1 MMDHPGIA
9 KVLDGGATESGR
21 PYFVMELVRG
31 DPVTAYCDRNNLG
44 TRDRL
49 SLFRE
54 ICHAVQHAHQ
64 KGVIHRDLKPSN
76 VLVTVADGRAMPKVI
91 DFGIAKATHAR
102 LTEKTLFT
110 EFRQLIGTP
119 EYMSP
124 EQAEMSGVDIDT
136 RSDIYSLGVLLYELL
151 TGTTPFAGR
160 DLRSAAFGEIQRIIR
175 EEQPEKPSTRL
186 SSLTVGSGADE
197 DDTSAEAIARHRH
210 TDVRSLTRTLRG
222 DLDWIVMKCLEKDRT
237 RRYET
242 ANGVALDIERYLSQE
257 PVLAGPPSASY
268 RVRKFVRR
276 NRVPVAVAASMVV
289 LVLGGITGTSVGL
302 VWALRE
308 AEAARVAESAE
319 SVARGEAQAN
329 AERASAEAAEASR
342 QRSIAEAVNRF
353 LTGDLLS
360 AVAPSTRAG
369 RGRDVL
375 MREVLDEAAKR
386 IDAASRPGGRF
397 ADAPVVE
404 AAIRETLSDT
414 YWYLGKYDAARPH
427 AERALAV
434 RRRELGDEHP
444 ATLASM
450 VDLANVVAAQGH
462 EKEAGRLYEEAL
474 EIRRRVLGEDDP
486 NTLTS
491 LHNLAVSYKVQ
502 GRIAEAEPLFVDTL
516 ERRLEVLGE
525 EHSDTLM
532 TMDALAG
539 LRMDDF
545 RYDEAGPL
553 LERARTVA
561 QHALGEEHAETL
573 RITDNLAILRH
584 RQGRTDEAE
593 TLFRHVLEI
602 RRRVYGP
609 EHPVTLKTMRGLAN
623 VLASER
629 QYQEAERLYRGL
641 VDASRRV
648 LGDEHPAT
656 TANMLGLAAVL
667 LDRGKMLEAEQV
679 ERDILE
685 IYRRQHGVAHPDTLT
700 AMNNLAV
707 TCVNLDK
714 HDEAEDLYRQVL
726 AGRRSILGDGH
737 ALVAMTYGNLGR
749 LLYYRGPDRLEEAI
763 ELLERGVSGMKST
776 IGIEQLQTRNTMR
789 WLMEAYMAAG
799 RRDDTVSMRREMLE
813 YMVGAAQ
820 APDATHNIL
829 SGTAWELLTVE
840 EELRDP
846 VLAMTLARRAVEMT
860 SYEDPNPLDTYALA
874 LFENGQ
880 EEEAL
885 QTQRRALELLPQDHP
900 SRDHYVSQLRKYE
913 AALGVQGE
921 PSGGTP

>member
-1 MMDHPGIA
+1 
-9 KVLDGGATESGR
+9 
-21 PYFVMELVRG
+21 
-31 DPVTAYCDRNNLG
+31 
-44 TRDRL
+44 
-49 SLFRE
+49 
-54 ICHAVQHAHQ
+54 
-64 KGVIHRDLKPSN
+64 
-76 VLVTVADGRAMPKVI
+76 MPKVI

-124 EQAEMSGVDIDT
+124 EQAEMTGVDIDT

-151 TGTTPFAGR
+151 TGTTPFSGR

-186 SSLTVGSGADE
+186 SSLGPGPE
-197 DDTSAEAIARHRH
+197 DDETSVESIARHRH
-210 TDVRSLTRTLRG
+210 TDARTLTRTLRG

-237 RRYET
+237 DRYET
-242 ANGVALDIERYLSQE
+242 ANGLALDIGRYLSEE

-268 RVRKFVRR
+268 RIRKFVRR
-276 NRVPVAVAASMVV
+276 NRVPVAAAAALTVT
-289 LVLGGITGTSVGL
+289 VLGGITGTSVGL

-308 AEAARVAESAE
+308 AEAARLAESAE

-329 AERASAEAAEASR
+329 AARASAEAAEASR
-342 QRSIAEAVNRF
+342 QRAIAEAVNRF

-397 ADAPVVE
+397 ADVPIVE

-414 YWYLGKYDAARPH
+414 YWYLGEYDAARPH

-450 VDLANVVAAQGH
+450 VDLANVLADQGH
-462 EKEAGRLYEEAL
+462 ENDAGRLYEESL
-474 EIRRRVLGEDDP
+474 DIRRRVLGEDDP

-491 LHNLAVSYKVQ
+491 MHNLAVSYKVQ
-502 GRIAEAEPLFVDTL
+502 GRIGEAEPLFVATL

-525 EHSDTLM
+525 THSDTLM

-539 LRMDDF
+539 LRLDHY
-545 RYDEAGPL
+545 RYDEAEPL
-553 LERARTVA
+553 FERARRVA
-561 QHALGEEHAETL
+561 RQALGEEHAETL

-593 TLFRHVLEI
+593 MLFRQVLEI

-609 EHPVTLKTMRGLAN
+609 EHPLTLKTMRGLAN
-623 VLASER
+623 VIASER
-629 QYQEAERLYRGL
+629 RYLEAEELFRDV

-648 LGDEHPAT
+648 LGDTHPAT
-656 TANMLGLAAVL
+656 TGNMLSLAAVL

-685 IYRRQHGVAHPDTLT
+685 IYRRQYGVAHLDTLT

-707 TCVNLDK
+707 TCVGLGKN
-714 HDEAEDLYRQVL
+714 DEAEALYRQAL
-726 AGRRSILGDGH
+726 TGRRSILGDGH

-749 LLYYRGPDRLEEAI
+749 LLYIRGPERLEEAI
-763 ELLERGVSGMKST
+763 EMLERGVSGMKST
-776 IGIEQLQTRNTMR
+776 LGIEQLETRNMMR
-789 WLMEAYMAAG
+789 WLMDAYMAAG

-846 VLAMTLARRAVEMT
+846 VLALTLARRAVEMT
-860 SYEDPNPLDTYALA
+860 SHEDPNTLDTHALA
-874 LFENGQ
+874 LFENGH

-885 QTQRRALELLPQDHP
+885 QTQRRALALLPQDHP
-900 SRDHYVSQLRKYE
+900 QRDHYLSQLRKYE
-913 AALGVQGE
+913 AALAAPSE
-921 PSGGTP
+921 PEAGGTP